1 MSLEDR
7 LAQALAARKPE
18 SKRMFGGTCFMLNGN
33 MLVGTFKDGIIVR
46 IGPAQNDAALKLPGA
61 RPFEMNG
68 RVSKGF
74 VMVNAASLETGPALQ
89 KWIDLALAFNA
100 TLPPKQAKAA
110 KTGRKAAKR
119 A

>member
-7 LAQALAARKPE
+7 LAKALAAQKPE

-33 MLVGTFKDGIIVR
+33 MVIGTFRGGLIVR
-46 IGPAQNDAALKLPGA
+46 VGDAQYVSALKLPGA
-61 RPFEMNG
+61 KPFEMSG

-74 VMVNAASLETGPALQ
+74 VTVDAANVATDAALA
-89 KWIDLALAFNA
+89 KWLKMALAFNA
-100 TLPPKQAKAA
+100 TLPAKAA
-110 KTGRKAAKR
+110 KRPKTKR